1 MRLKFNVNEIIE
13 FKIDDVWNLGKIIS
27 SSNSNSYKIL
37 SIDNSVQIICVDKI
51 RYKKDL
57 IRCFW
62 ENYDG
67 KYWISNLVVP
77 IYQVP
82 KDIQIA
88 FSYINNSKPNYL
100 YL

>member
-1 MRLKFNVNEIIE
+1 MRQKFNLSEIIE
-13 FKIDDVWNLGKIIS
+13 FKTDEVWNLGKIIS
-27 SSNSNSYKIL
+27 NYNNSYKIL

-62 ENYDG
+62 ENYDD

-88 FSYINNSKPNYL
+88 YRYINNSA
-100 YL
+100 

>member
-1 MRLKFNVNEIIE
+1 MRRKFYLSEIIE
-13 FKIDDVWNLGKIIS
+13 FKTDEVWNLGKIIS
-27 SSNSNSYKIL
+27 IYNNSYKIL

-67 KYWISNLVVP
+67 KYWIGNLVVP

-88 FSYINNSKPNYL
+88 FRYINNSA
-100 YL
+100 

>member
-1 MRLKFNVNEIIE
+1 MRQKFNLSEIIE
-13 FKIDDVWNLGKIIS
+13 FKTDEVWNLGKIIS
-27 SSNSNSYKIL
+27 NYNNSYKIL

-51 RYKKDL
+51 RYRKDL
-57 IRCFW
+57 TRCFW
-62 ENYDG
+62 ENYDD
-67 KYWISNLVVP
+67 KYWISNLDVP
-77 IYQVP
+77 LYQVP